1 MFGTLST
8 LDDLQ
13 DNPQTVA
20 QFGEETLASRVAQAL
35 AIHNAAMQEMI
46 SDFAIVTARYQFPY
60 GISDDMA
67 MQELDQFGSPDVQ
80 KTTAGGALGLPLRF
94 YGIAVQWNRHYIL
107 NTAVG
112 DLLRR
117 FDSAAAA
124 DLRNVILQ
132 IRRALFK
139 PTNTLGYPDVLMTR
153 LPLDIRALLNADG
166 MAIPP
171 GPNAEVFN
179 AGTHTHYLANAT
191 FTEAYLSSLVDTV
204 VEHGVSGGIAIYIA
218 RAQEAAVRAMTASF
232 TPYVDTRINPAVT
245 DRTAVGMFDVNN
257 PTDRAIG
264 IFNGAEVS
272 VKPWIPANYQ
282 SIFDRGAG
290 TDKALAIRTR
300 SGSFAGEGGFGTL
313 YEADGFPLRARALGR
328 EFGVGVV
335 GRHKA
340 AVGFSGGASYAMPAG
355 F

>member
-1 MFGTLST
+1 MVFGTLST

-20 QFGEETLASRVAQAL
+20 QFGELDLAARVAQAL

-46 SDFAIVTARYQFPY
+46 TDFAIVTGRYQFPY
-60 GISDDMA
+60 GVADDMT

-80 KTTAGGALGLPLRF
+80 KMTAGGALGLPLRF

-107 NTAVG
+107 NASVG
-112 DLLRR
+112 DLLGRL
-117 FDSAAAA
+117 DSAAAA

-139 PTNTLGYPDVLMTR
+139 PTNTLGYSDVLDTR
-153 LPLDIRALLNADG
+153 LPLDIHALLNADG

-171 GPNAEVFN
+171 GPNGEVFA
-179 AGTHTHYLANAT
+179 AGSHTHYLANAT
-191 FTEAYLSSLVDTV
+191 FTEAYLTSLVDTV
-204 VEHGVSGGIAIYIA
+204 VEHGVTGGIAIYIA
-218 RAQEAAVRAMTASF
+218 RGQEVAIRAF
-232 TPYVDTRINPAVT
+232 TGFSPYVDTRVRQSDTTSYAMGALDMT
-245 DRTAVGMFDVNN
+245 N

-264 IFNGAEVS
+264 IFSGAEVS
-272 VKPWIPANYQ
+272 VKPWIAANYQ
-282 SIFDRGAG
+282 TVFDRGAG

-300 SGSFAGEGGFGTL
+300 SGSLAGAGGFGTL
-313 YEADGFPLRARALGR
+313 YEADDFPLRARALGR

-335 GRHKA
+335 VRHKA
-340 AVGFSGGASYAMPAG
+340 AVGYSGAATYTMPAG
-355 F
+355 L